1 MTKTKSLFFYVLKKM
16 ASKPHS
22 YPLSSVL
29 EQNKLDGTN
38 FNDWYR
44 NLKIV
49 LKHQKK
55 EHVLYAPLPDPP
67 AANASRA
74 EKNEYDQLRDDSN
87 EVSCLMLVSMTPDL
101 QRRLEDWTAYEMI
114 QELKGMYQEP
124 ARVEKHRVAMELF
137 ECRMA
142 EGASVRPHVQ
152 KMISLVEQLGKLNYK
167 IDLEMAT
174 DMILHSLPASYSMF
188 KMNYNMAGEL
198 KPLNELHSMLST
210 AESSIRKAPE
220 VMAVNKAG
228 KKVGKKGKKKKKA
241 KTGGKGSAQAGSKS
255 TPKPVKLSTPT
266 TDTVCF
272 HCNGLGHINEKRIK
286 KLQEDGLLGQFD
298 WESMDR
304 CESCLLGKM
313 TKAPFNKY
321 NERATE
327 LLALVHTDVCGPFG
341 TSARGG
347 YSYFITFTDDY
358 SRYGYVFLMRHK
370 SESLEKFKEFQSEV
384 ENQLE
389 KKIKALRS
397 DRGGEYLSNE
407 FKDHLKQCGI
417 IPQLTPPGTPQ
428 WNGVS
433 ERRNRTLLDMVR
445 SMMSR
450 AELPLSFWGYALE
463 TAAFT
468 LNRVPTKTVD
478 KTPYEIWT
486 GRVPNLS
493 FLKIWG
499 CEVFVKRLTS
509 DKLDPKSDKC
519 FFVGYP
525 KETKGYH
532 FYHKSD
538 NKVFVARHGTFMEEE
553 FLSKE
558 SSGSKVTLEEI
569 RDPLPGA
576 SVQTEAEHVPSG
588 AEEQVQQV
596 PNVRRSGRVVRL
608 PERYLGFHEILH
620 VDDIEPLTYND
631 AMSRDDS
638 DKWLGAMKSE
648 LQSMEDN
655 HVWDLVDLPDG
666 VKPVKNKWV
675 FKRKTDMDGNLTV
688 YKARLVA
695 KGFTQIEGIDY
706 DETFSPVAKFQSIRI
721 LLAIAAFHDYEIWQM
736 DVKTA
741 FLNGVLD
748 EDVYMVQPD
757 GFADPRQAEKVCK
770 LKKSIYGLKQA
781 SRSWNIRF
789 DDEIKKLDF
798 VRNPKEPCV
807 YKKLSGSTIVF
818 LVLYVDDILLIGND
832 VPMLESIK
840 SSLSRVFSMKDLG
853 EATYI
858 LGIQIYRDRSKR
870 LIGLSQ
876 STYIGKVLE
885 RFNMQDSKRGF
896 LPMSHGISLSE
907 SQCPKTREQRD
918 RMSGIPYASAIGS
931 IMYAMLCTRP
941 DVSFALSMTSRFQ
954 KDPGE
959 DHWTAVKNILKYL
972 RRTKDLIL
980 VYGGEEH
987 LAVTGYCDAS
997 FQTDRD
1003 DSRSQ
1008 TGYIYSLNG
1017 GAICWK
1023 SSKQS
1028 STADSTVEAEYMAAC
1043 EAGKMGV
1050 WIREF
1055 IDELGVVPSIVEP
1068 VELYCDNTG
1077 AIANAKDHRSSKR
1090 TMHIKRKY
1098 HLIRELVEQGDIKMC
1113 KVGTD
1118 SNTADPLTKPLPLVK
1133 HERHVRAMGI
1143 RVMRDWLL

>member
-1 MTKTKSLFFYVLKKM
+1 
-16 ASKPHS
+16 
-22 YPLSSVL
+22 
-29 EQNKLDGTN
+29 
-38 FNDWYR
+38 
-44 NLKIV
+44 
-49 LKHQKK
+49 
-55 EHVLYAPLPDPP
+55 
-67 AANASRA
+67 
-74 EKNEYDQLRDDSN
+74 
-87 EVSCLMLVSMTPDL
+87 
-101 QRRLEDWTAYEMI
+101 
-114 QELKGMYQEP
+114 
-124 ARVEKHRVAMELF
+124 
-137 ECRMA
+137 
-142 EGASVRPHVQ
+142 
-152 KMISLVEQLGKLNYK
+152 
-167 IDLEMAT
+167 
-174 DMILHSLPASYSMF
+174 
-188 KMNYNMAGEL
+188 
-198 KPLNELHSMLST
+198 
-210 AESSIRKAPE
+210 
-220 VMAVNKAG
+220 
-228 KKVGKKGKKKKKA
+228 
-241 KTGGKGSAQAGSKS
+241 
-255 TPKPVKLSTPT
+255 
-266 TDTVCF
+266 
-272 HCNGLGHINEKRIK
+272 
-286 KLQEDGLLGQFD
+286 
-298 WESMDR
+298 
-304 CESCLLGKM
+304 
-313 TKAPFNKY
+313 
-321 NERATE
+321 
-327 LLALVHTDVCGPFG
+327 
-341 TSARGG
+341 
-347 YSYFITFTDDY
+347 
-358 SRYGYVFLMRHK
+358 
-370 SESLEKFKEFQSEV
+370 
-384 ENQLE
+384 
-389 KKIKALRS
+389 
-397 DRGGEYLSNE
+397 
-407 FKDHLKQCGI
+407 
-417 IPQLTPPGTPQ
+417 
-428 WNGVS
+428 
-433 ERRNRTLLDMVR
+433 
-445 SMMSR
+445 MMSR

-478 KTPYEIWT
+478 KTPYEIWR

-499 CEVFVKRLTS
+499 CEAYVKRLTS

-525 KETKGYH
+525 RETKGYY
-532 FYHKSD
+532 FYLKSS
-538 NKVFVARHGTFMEEE
+538 NKVFVARHGTFLEEE

-558 SSGSKVTLEEI
+558 SSGSRVALEEI
-569 RDPLPGA
+569 RDPLPDA
-576 SVQTEAEHVPSG
+576 SVHTEDEHVPSE
-588 AEEQVQQV
+588 AEEQVHQV
-596 PNVRRSGRVVRL
+596 PDVRRSGRVVRE

-638 DKWLGAMKSE
+638 NEWLGAMKSE
-648 LQSMEDN
+648 LQSMEEN
-655 HVWDLVDLPDG
+655 HVWDIVDLPDG

-695 KGFTQIEGIDY
+695 KGFTQVEGIDY

-721 LLAIAAFHDYEIWQM
+721 LLAIAAYHDYEIWQM

-757 GFADPRQAEKVCK
+757 GFADPRQAGKVCK

-789 DDEIKKLDF
+789 DDEITKLGF
-798 VRNPKEPCV
+798 ERNPKEPCV
-807 YKKLSGSTIVF
+807 YKKLSGSSIVF
-818 LVLYVDDILLIGND
+818 LVLYVDDILLIGNEI
-832 VPMLESIK
+832 PMLESVK

-858 LGIQIYRDRSKR
+858 LGIRIYRDRSKR

-896 LPMSHGISLSE
+896 LPMSHGLSLSE
-907 SQCPKTREQRD
+907 SQCPRTREQRD

-941 DVSFALSMTSRFQ
+941 DVSYALSMTSRFQ

-980 VYGGEEH
+980 VYGGQEH

-1008 TGYIYSLNG
+1008 TGYVYLLNG
-1017 GAICWK
+1017 GVVFWK
-1023 SSKQS
+1023 SSKQD

-1077 AIANAKDHRSSKR
+1077 AIANAKDYRSSKR

-1098 HLIRELVEQGDIKMC
+1098 HLIRELVQNGDIKMC

-1133 HERHVRAMGI
+1133 HERHVQAMGI
-1143 RVMRDWLL
+1143 RFMRDWLP